1 MYLSNTLYIPYWQY
15 CVLLVCR
22 CPVYGSWSCTAP
34 LRNATEQQSTS
45 ELSSFTMN
53 CSSLIRYPDTFKDLK
68 TRLDTSDNYIITI
81 SFPGWHH
88 FIPRLTPSHSQA
100 DTTSFPG
107 WYHFIPILIPIV
119 TTLAIQIK
127 IWKPLQHLIPIL
139 YLDCTDLG
147 VRLVGSGNRHTK
159 VDIFFLLV
167 LFGHLPCLDPS
178 NTWSEVGVPP
188 ATCTQRT

>member
-15 CVLLVCR
+15 YVLPVCR
-22 CPVYGSWSCTAP
+22 YPVYGSWSCTAP

-88 FIPRLTPSHSQA
+88 FIPRLTPLHSHTYSYCNNTSHSNQNMKA
-100 DTTSFPG
+100 SSTSHSHIVLRLYRLGSETLYRIGSETG
-107 WYHFIPILIPIV
+107 W
-119 TTLAIQIK
+119 K
-127 IWKPLQHLIPIL
+127 W
-139 YLDCTDLG
+139 
-147 VRLVGSGNRHTK
+147 
-159 VDIFFLLV
+159 
-167 LFGHLPCLDPS
+167 
-178 NTWSEVGVPP
+178 
-188 ATCTQRT
+188 

>member
-15 CVLLVCR
+15 YVLHVCR

-88 FIPRLTPSHSQA
+88 FIP
-100 DTTSFPG
+100 
-107 WYHFIPILIPIV
+107 ILIPIV

-139 YLDCTDLG
+139 YLDCTDLGVRHCIGLG